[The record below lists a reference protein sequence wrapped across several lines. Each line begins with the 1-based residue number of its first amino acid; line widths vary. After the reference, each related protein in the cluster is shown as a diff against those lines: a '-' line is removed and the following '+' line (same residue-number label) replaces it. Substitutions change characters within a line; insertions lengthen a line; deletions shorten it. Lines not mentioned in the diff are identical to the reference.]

1 MLYRIRG
8 EKDLMVQEYL
18 GYVTQSSANIQ
29 YVKNVM
35 QALLSKPDE
44 LESLEKILYDRVQR
58 SPDVEVYSDL
68 LIWVTIQQKNF
79 NAAFIQARAYDK
91 RYKNEGEKTME
102 VARVAL
108 DNKDYKNAAKIYR
121 YVARE
126 YQGSSNY
133 LMASL
138 GLIKTRE
145 EEIKATYPVNK
156 DSVQTL
162 IGDYEKFITQYPDNA
177 YSLEAQRSKALL
189 YATYLDRKNDAVMT
203 LESLISNPKV
213 SSYLKSKAKL
223 DLGDIYLLSN
233 ETWESTLLYSQVE
246 KIQREN
252 TLGYEAKLRNAKLY
266 YFKGD
271 FKLAQEHLDI
281 LKEATT
287 REIANDAMELSM
299 RIKENIAFDSVG
311 EALKKYA
318 FIELLLY
325 QNKINEALTALES
338 FGEPQEKWMTKKDAF
353 EQNLVAINSQ
363 GDSVLVKTSGSLNT
377 ASIMDDVY
385 WLEANIRMKRGEFTE
400 SIMLLQKIV
409 TDYPDDVLA
418 DDAFFLQGDIYDRQ
432 VKDKDKAMEIYR
444 EFLNKF
450 PGSVF
455 AAEARKRFRT
465 LRGDFGNQ
473 SPAP

>member
-1 MLYRIRG
+1 
-8 EKDLMVQEYL
+8 
-18 GYVTQSSANIQ
+18 
-29 YVKNVM
+29 M

-58 SPDVEVYSDL
+58 YPDVEVYSDL
-68 LIWVTIQQKNF
+68 LIWVTVQQKNF

-121 YVARE
+121 YVAKE
-126 YQGSSNY
+126 YQGTSNY
-133 LMASL
+133 LMANL

-145 EEIKATYPVNK
+145 EEIKSTYPVNK

-162 IGDYEKFITQYPDNA
+162 IGDYQNFISRYPDNA
-177 YSLEAQRSKALL
+177 YSLEAQRSEALL
-189 YATYLDRKNDAVMT
+189 YATYLDRKDDAVKT
-203 LESLISNPKV
+203 LEGLIANPKV

-233 ETWESTLLYSQVE
+233 ESWESTLLYSQVE
-246 KIQREN
+246 KNQREN

-271 FKLAQEHLDI
+271 FSLAQEHLDI

-299 RIKENIAFDSVG
+299 RIKENIAFDSAG
-311 EALKKYA
+311 EALKEYA
-318 FIELLLY
+318 SIELLLY
-325 QNKINEALTALES
+325 QNKIDEALTALES
-338 FGEPQEKWMTKKDAF
+338 FGEPQEKWMTKEDAF
-353 EQNLVAINSQ
+353 RQNLTPINSQ
-363 GDSVLVKTSGSLNT
+363 GDSVLVKTSGPLNT

-400 SIMLLQKIV
+400 SVMLLQKIV
-409 TDYPDDVLA
+409 TDFPDDVLA

-432 VKDKDKAMEIYR
+432 IKDKDKAMEIYR

-450 PGSVF
+450 PGSVY

-473 SPAP
+473 NPTP